1 MSDTPIIL
9 IAYPEEW
16 ACYSK
21 LARKLTKVLIKQT
34 SFKVIYP
41 HDKQG
46 LLLNRFYTQ
55 DQRVVSIE
63 SGIFDANVSIDYAMI
78 FDDGVSFEILKSNLN
93 QFGCQL
99 RTNTVAVTRVVNID
113 SKASYDVYIGRCSG
127 FGNPYA
133 IGVEGDDRDEV
144 IHKFQYDF
152 DRGFLRDNFKQRLLV
167 HQGKILGCHCKPLPC
182 HGDILANFL
191 NCYDDGL

>member
-1 MSDTPIIL
+1 MNNTPTIL

-16 ACYSK
+16 GCYSK
-21 LARKLTKVLIKQT
+21 LARKLTKVLVNQT

-41 HDKQG
+41 HDIQD
-46 LLLNRFYTQ
+46 LLNRFFAE
-55 DQRVVSIE
+55 DHRVVSIE
-63 SGIFDANVSIDYAMI
+63 SGMFDAKVSVDYAMI
-78 FDDGVSFEILKSNLN
+78 FDDSVSFEILKSNLN
-93 QFGCQL
+93 QSGCQL
-99 RTNTVAVTRVVNID
+99 RTITVAVTRVVNID
-113 SKASYDVYIGRCSG
+113 SKAPYDVYIGRGSG

-133 IGVEGDDRDEV
+133 IGAEGDDRDEV
-144 IHKFQYDF
+144 IRKFQYDF

-167 HQGKILGCHCKPLPC
+167 HQGKILGCHCKPFPC

>member
-1 MSDTPIIL
+1 MSDAPIIL

-16 ACYSK
+16 VCYSK
-21 LARKLTKVLIKQT
+21 LARKLTKILANQT

-46 LLLNRFYTQ
+46 LLNRFFSE

-63 SGIFDANVSIDYAMI
+63 SEIFETKVSANYVMI

-93 QFGCQL
+93 QSGCQL
-99 RTNTVAVTRVVNID
+99 RTINVSVTRVVNID
-113 SKASYDVYIGRCSG
+113 SKAPYDVYIGRGSG

-133 IGVEGDDRDEV
+133 IGIEGDDRDEV
-144 IHKFQYDF
+144 IRKFQYDF
-152 DRGFLRDNFKQRLLV
+152 DRDFLRDHFKQRLLA

-182 HGDILANFL
+182 HGDVLADFL
-191 NCYDDGL
+191 NAYDDGL